1 MLYRRQAVV
10 KRTMLSNSKQ
20 HSQKKIQADV
30 AKATTEE
37 CKHDFVARR
46 RLENKGYIINANDG
60 MGRIINKVIHCK
72 KTLN

>member
-1 MLYRRQAVV
+1 MLYRKQAIV

-37 CKHDFVARR
+37 CKQDSAARR
-46 RLENKGYIINANDG
+46 LKMRTKDILLIQMMEWEE
-60 MGRIINKVIHCK
+60 
-72 KTLN
+72 L

>member
-1 MLYRRQAVV
+1 MLYRKQAIV

-37 CKHDFVARR
+37 CKHDSAARR
-46 RLENKGYIINANDG
+46 RLIMRTKDILLIQMMEWEK
-60 MGRIINKVIHCK
+60 
-72 KTLN
+72 L

>member
-1 MLYRRQAVV
+1 MLYRKQAIV

-37 CKHDFVARR
+37 CKHDSAARR
-46 RLENKGYIINANDG
+46 RLIMRTKD
-60 MGRIINKVIHCK
+60 
-72 KTLN
+72 TLLIQMMEWEEL